1 MTAYPPKMKRP
12 TAGNR
17 EGPAL
22 SRRGASI
29 IGMVALAAALL
40 VPQIVRAGNYPTRP
54 VRLILPFGPG
64 GVADVTARIVT
75 EKLGEKLGQRF
86 IIENMPGAGGIN
98 AARAVLSS
106 PPDGYTLALLS
117 NGSAVSVSLFKNLN
131 FNPVTDFVPVSSL
144 GYFDFIFVTKN
155 GSPYG
160 TLADFIKAARQK
172 PGELNVG
179 TINVG
184 STQNLAAQ
192 LFKSTAG
199 VDVTIVPFR
208 SSPDVLIAL
217 LRGDIQMAIE
227 NYTAVQ
233 SHIADRA
240 VAAVSS
246 SGLIRTTFMPD
257 VPTVKEAGGGNFEA
271 WSWNGIFAPKGTP
284 PDVIKTLNAALREV
298 LDMPELKKRALELG
312 IEAKASSPEEI
323 LDRLKQDIDKWAEVI
338 DRAGISKQ

>member
-1 MTAYPPKMKRP
+1 M
-12 TAGNR
+12 
-17 EGPAL
+17 PATTKGRDGFNM
-22 SRRGASI
+22 SGRWASI
-29 IGMVALAAALL
+29 AGVIVLAALL
-40 VPQIVRAGNYPTRP
+40 LMPVVARAQIYPDHP

-86 IIENMPGAGGIN
+86 IIENIPGAGGIN

-106 PPDGYTLALLS
+106 PADGYTLALLS
-117 NGSAVSVSLFKNLN
+117 NGTAISVSLFKNLS

-144 GYFDFIFVTKN
+144 GYFDFIFVTKA
-155 GSPYG
+155 GSPYS
-160 TLADFIKAARQK
+160 TLADFIKTTKQK
-172 PGELNVG
+172 PGALNVG

-184 STQNLAAQ
+184 STQNLSAQ

-233 SHIADRA
+233 SHIADKAVIA
-240 VAAVSS
+240 VAS
-246 SGLIRTTFMPD
+246 SGPVRTSFLPE
-257 VPTVKEAGGGNFEA
+257 VPTVKEAVGGDFEA
-271 WSWNGIFAPKGTP
+271 WSWNAIFAPRGTP
-284 PDVIKTLNAALREV
+284 PEVIKTLNAALREV
-298 LDMPELKKRALELG
+298 LETPELKKRALELG
-312 IEAKASSPEEI
+312 IEARASTPEEI
-323 LDRLKQDIDKWAEVI
+323 LGQLKDDIGKWAKVI
-338 DRAGISKQ
+338 ERAGIEKQ

>member
-1 MTAYPPKMKRP
+1 M
-12 TAGNR
+12 N
-17 EGPAL
+17 
-22 SRRGASI
+22 SCNASI
-29 IGMVALAAALL
+29 TGMVALAAALL
-40 VPQIVRAGNYPTRP
+40 MPQFVHAQNYPTRP

-106 PPDGYTLALLS
+106 PADGYTLALFS
-117 NGSAVSVSLFKNLN
+117 NGTAISVSLFTDLK
-131 FNPVTDFVPVSSL
+131 FNPVTDFAAVSSM
-144 GYFDFIFVTKN
+144 GYFDFIFVTKS
-155 GSPYG
+155 GAPFG
-160 TLADFIKAARQK
+160 TLADVIKAAKAK

-240 VAAVSS
+240 VTAVAS
-246 SGLIRTTFMPD
+246 SGMVRTTFLPE
-257 VPTVKEAGGGNFEA
+257 VPTVKEAGGGDFEA
-271 WSWNGIFAPKGTP
+271 RSWNAIFAPKGTP
-284 PDVIKTLNAALREV
+284 PEVIKTLNAALREV
-298 LDMPELKKRALELG
+298 LEMPDLKKRALELG

-323 LDRLKQDIDKWAEVI
+323 LARLNDDIDKWAKVI
-338 DRAGISKQ
+338 ERAGIVKQ

>member
-1 MTAYPPKMKRP
+1 M
-12 TAGNR
+12 
-17 EGPAL
+17 
-22 SRRGASI
+22 SRRHASI
-29 IGMVALAAALL
+29 AALVAVAAAL
-40 VPQIVRAGNYPTRP
+40 VMPQVACAQTYPTRP
-54 VRLILPFGPG
+54 IRLILPFGPG

-86 IIENMPGAGGIN
+86 VIENMPGAGGIT

-117 NGSAVSVSLFKNLN
+117 NGTAISVSLFKSLN
-131 FNPVTDFVPVSSL
+131 FNPVIDFVPVSSM
-144 GYFDFIFVTKN
+144 GYFDFIFVTKSS
-155 GSPYG
+155 SPYA
-160 TLADFIKAARQK
+160 TLMDFIKEAKAK
-172 PGELNVG
+172 PGTLNVG

-227 NYTAVQ
+227 NYTSVQ
-233 SHIADRA
+233 SHISDHA
-240 VAAVSS
+240 VAAVAS
-246 SGLIRTTFMPD
+246 SGPVRTSFMPA
-257 VPTVKEAGGGNFEA
+257 VPTVKDAGGGDFEA
-271 WSWNGIFAPKGTP
+271 RSWNAIFAPKGTP
-284 PDVIKTLNAALREV
+284 PEIIKTLNAALREV
-298 LDMPELKKRALELG
+298 LDQPELKRRALELG

-323 LDRLKQDIDKWAEVI
+323 LGRLKDDIGKWAVVI
-338 DRAGISKQ
+338 DRAGIEKQ

>member
-1 MTAYPPKMKRP
+1 MIGKRE
-12 TAGNR
+12 NFR
-17 EGPAL
+17 L
-22 SRRGASI
+22 SGRCASI
-29 IGMVALAAALL
+29 AAMLALVLL
-40 VPQIVRAGNYPTRP
+40 LMPQIACAQKYPDRP

-106 PPDGYTLALLS
+106 APDGYTLALLS
-117 NGSAVSVSLFKNLN
+117 NGTAISVSLFKSLK
-131 FNPVTDFVPVSSL
+131 FDPVTDFVPVSSM
-144 GYFDFIFVTKN
+144 GYFDFIFVTQA
-155 GSPYG
+155 GSPYR
-160 TLADFIKAARQK
+160 TLAEIIKAAKEK
-172 PGELNVG
+172 PGALNVG

-184 STQNLAAQ
+184 STQNLSAQ

-233 SHIADRA
+233 SHISDKA
-240 VAAVSS
+240 VTAVSS
-246 SGLIRTTFMPD
+246 SGLVRTSFLPD
-257 VPTVKEAGGGNFEA
+257 VPTVKEAGGGDFEA
-271 WSWNGIFAPKGTP
+271 RSWNAIFAPRGTP
-284 PDVIKTLNAALREV
+284 PEVIKTLNAALREV
-298 LDMPELKKRALELG
+298 LDAPDLKKRALELG
-312 IEAKASSPEEI
+312 IEAKASTPEEI
-323 LDRLKQDIDKWAEVI
+323 AQRLKDDIEKWAKVI
-338 DRAGISKQ
+338 ERAGIEKQ

>member
-1 MTAYPPKMKRP
+1 M
-12 TAGNR
+12 
-17 EGPAL
+17 
-22 SRRGASI
+22 
-29 IGMVALAAALL
+29 AAALL
-40 VPQIVRAGNYPTRP
+40 MPQVACAQTYPTRP
-54 VRLILPFGPG
+54 IRLILPFGPG

-86 IIENMPGAGGIN
+86 IIENMPGAGGIT

-117 NGSAVSVSLFKNLN
+117 NGTAISVSLFKSLN
-131 FNPVTDFVPVSSL
+131 FNPVTDFVPVSSM
-144 GYFDFIFVTKN
+144 GYFDFIFVTKT

-160 TLADFIKAARQK
+160 TLADFIKEAKAK
-172 PGELNVG
+172 PGTLNVG

-233 SHIADRA
+233 SHISDKA
-240 VAAVSS
+240 VAAVAS
-246 SGLIRTTFMPD
+246 SGPVRTSFMPD
-257 VPTVKEAGGGNFEA
+257 VPTVKEAGGGDFEA
-271 WSWNGIFAPKGTP
+271 RSWNAIFAPKGTP
-284 PDVIKTLNAALREV
+284 PEIIKTLNDALREV
-298 LDMPELKKRALELG
+298 LDDAGAEEARARTRHRGQGQFARGNSGAVEG
-312 IEAKASSPEEI
+312 
-323 LDRLKQDIDKWAEVI
+323 RYRQMG
-338 DRAGISKQ
+338 RR

>member
-1 MTAYPPKMKRP
+1 M
-12 TAGNR
+12 NR
-17 EGPAL
+17 
-22 SRRGASI
+22 RHASI
-29 IGMVALAAALL
+29 AGLMALAVALFTLQVARAQTY
-40 VPQIVRAGNYPTRP
+40 PVRPI
-54 VRLILPFGPG
+54 RLILPFGPG

-86 IIENMPGAGGIN
+86 IIENMPGAGGIT

-117 NGSAVSVSLFKNLN
+117 NGTAISVSLFRSLK
-131 FNPVTDFVPVSSL
+131 FNPVTDFMPVSSM
-144 GYFDFIFVTKN
+144 GYFDFIFVTKT
-155 GSPYG
+155 GSPYA
-160 TLADFIKAARQK
+160 TLGDFITAAKAK
-172 PGELNVG
+172 PGTLNVG

-227 NYTAVQ
+227 NFTAVQ
-233 SHIADRA
+233 SHIADHA
-240 VAAVSS
+240 VAAVAS
-246 SGLIRTTFMPD
+246 SGQVRTSFMPD
-257 VPTVKEAGGGNFEA
+257 VPTVMEAGGGDFEA
-271 WSWNGIFAPKGTP
+271 RSWNAIFAPKGTSP
-284 PDVIKTLNAALREV
+284 EVIKTLNAALREV
-298 LDMPELKKRALELG
+298 IDMPELKQRALELG

-323 LDRLKQDIDKWAEVI
+323 LGRLKDDIGKWSDVI
-338 DRAGISKQ
+338 DHAGIAKQ

>member
-1 MTAYPPKMKRP
+1 MAHRP
-12 TAGNR
+12 DGSM
-17 EGPAL
+17 L
-22 SRRGASI
+22 STRYASI
-29 IGMVALAAALL
+29 AAAIVMAAALMMPQL
-40 VPQIVRAGNYPTRP
+40 VHAQNYPTRP

-117 NGSAVSVSLFKNLN
+117 NGTAISVSLFKSLN
-131 FNPVTDFVPVSSL
+131 FNPVTDFVAVSSM
-144 GYFDFIFVTKN
+144 GYFDFIFVTKA

-160 TLADFIKAARQK
+160 TLADVIKAAKAK

-233 SHIADRA
+233 SHIADHA

-246 SGLIRTTFMPD
+246 SGSVRTSFMSE
-257 VPTVKEAGGGNFEA
+257 VPTVKEAGGGDFEA
-271 WSWNGIFAPKGTP
+271 RSWNAIFAPKGTP
-284 PDVIKTLNAALREV
+284 PEVIKTLNAALREV
-298 LDMPELKKRALELG
+298 LDMPDLKKRALELG
-312 IEAKASSPEEI
+312 IEAKASTPEEI
-323 LDRLKQDIDKWAEVI
+323 VGRLKDDIDKWAVVI
-338 DRAGISKQ
+338 ERAGIAKQ